1 MTWPP
6 VPLSAR
12 LSELVRCRLAVTG
25 RGPDGAETLAYVQV
39 NRRLASR
46 RLLVTISDT
55 ATRTPLPSI
64 VSVTVPADL
73 TLAEVLLSHAD
84 IAARVAAL
92 VPGLRWPM
100 GANPALRDL
109 WWIGLVIPVVF
120 ALAAQSLVPLL
131 LVFLTGILPLAL
143 GARRRVTRSGV
154 QIPATAVDEA
164 GRELLPSRVRP
175 LLPDAEALASAG
187 PTPSDRVGLVR
198 DRLADLRDDIVYRIG
213 NSALFDP
220 AHPATERLELAL
232 LAWAPGSP
240 TAEELATEVEDAFEA
255 ARRSAEELGFD
266 HLPQTARPTA
276 RRAQSAART
285 ALSAGTREER
295 TAAAA
300 KAAELLSSL
309 ALYYLPGID
318 ADAPGLIAPRRMIEP
333 R

>member
-84 IAARVAAL
+84 ISARVAAL

-164 GRELLPSRVRP
+164 GRELLPRRVRP

-240 TAEELATEVEDAFEA
+240 T
-255 ARRSAEELGFD
+255 AEELGFD